1 MRKVNLRRHFSAGFL
16 AALCLC
22 TAAMA
27 HAEDGPT
34 LSAAPTARPA
44 TTPKAQVGN
53 ASWYGHKFHRKRTA
67 SGALFDVEALTAA
80 HRSLPLHSWAKVTAL
95 GSGKSVV
102 VQINDRGPHIR
113 SRLIDVSHAAAEEL
127 GILARGVAK
136 VSVEPCESIKSCVAP
151 DNEDE
156 NKVVQADSQQPN
168 ANPASEP

>member
-1 MRKVNLRRHFSAGFL
+1 MRKALLRRHFSVGFV

-22 TAAMA
+22 TSAIT
-27 HAEDGPT
+27 HAEDGPSPSTAPATST
-34 LSAAPTARPA
+34 L

-95 GSGKSVV
+95 GTGKSVV

-113 SRLIDVSHAAAEEL
+113 SRLIDVSHAAAEQL
-127 GILARGVAK
+127 GMLARGVAR
-136 VSVEPCESIKSCVAP
+136 VSVEPCESVKSCVESDA
-151 DNEDE
+151 DDE
-156 NKVVQADSQQPN
+156 NMVAQAAD
-168 ANPASEP
+168 APASIQAANEP

>member
-27 HAEDGPT
+27 HDEDGPT

-136 VSVEPCESIKSCVAP
+136 VSVEPCASVKACIEPENA
-151 DNEDE
+151 DD
-156 NKVVQADSQQPN
+156 NKVAQADDLQTSPG
-168 ANPASEP
+168 AISEP

>member
-1 MRKVNLRRHFSAGFL
+1 MRKASLRRDFSASFL

-22 TAAMA
+22 TAAIA

-34 LSAAPTARPA
+34 LSAAPTARS
-44 TTPKAQVGN
+44 TTAPNVQVGN

-67 SGALFDVEALTAA
+67 SGTLFDVEALTAA

-102 VQINDRGPHIR
+102 VKINDRGPHIR
-113 SRLIDVSHAAAEEL
+113 NRLIDVSHAAAEEL

-136 VSVEPCESIKSCVAP
+136 VSVEPCESVKSCIQSENT
-151 DNEDE
+151 DD
-156 NKVVQADSQQPN
+156 NKVAQADDRQTSTSAISKP
-168 ANPASEP
+168 